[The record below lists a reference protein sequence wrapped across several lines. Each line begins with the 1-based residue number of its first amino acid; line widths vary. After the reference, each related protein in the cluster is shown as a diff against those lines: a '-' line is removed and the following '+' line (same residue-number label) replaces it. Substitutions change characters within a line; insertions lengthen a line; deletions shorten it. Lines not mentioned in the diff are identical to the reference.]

1 MAVKIYHKNFREQSL
16 HHTSSVY
23 SYDNRRVSVKKQHVV
38 TLAACFL
45 LIVLASG
52 FVYAQQKSL
61 YERLGGYDAIAAVTD
76 DFIGRLATDSTESR
90 FFVGHSDDS
99 KQRIRQHIVD
109 QLCQLTGGP
118 CVYKGRDMKTTHK
131 GLGIT
136 QADWD
141 ISVKHLV
148 ATLDKFKVPEK
159 EKNEVLIAVSGLK
172 DQIVEK

>member
-1 MAVKIYHKNFREQSL
+1 MN
-16 HHTSSVY
+16 
-23 SYDNRRVSVKKQHVV
+23 NRRVSVKKQHVV
-38 TLAACFL
+38 TLAAWFL
-45 LIVLASG
+45 LIVVGSG
-52 FVYAQQKSL
+52 FVHAQQKSL
-61 YERLGGYDAIAAVTD
+61 YQRLGGYDAIAAVTD
-76 DFIGRLATDSTESR
+76 DFIGRLATDPTEQR

-109 QLCQLTGGP
+109 QLCNLTGGP

-159 EKNEVLIAVSGLK
+159 EKNEVLTAVSGLK

>member
-1 MAVKIYHKNFREQSL
+1 M
-16 HHTSSVY
+16 
-23 SYDNRRVSVKKQHVV
+23 KKQQVV
-38 TLAACFL
+38 TIAAWFL
-45 LIVLASG
+45 LTVLASG

-61 YERLGGYDAIAAVTD
+61 YQRLGGYDAIAAVVD
-76 DFIGRLATDSTESR
+76 DFIGRLATDPTEGR
-90 FFVGHSDDS
+90 FFVGHGDDS
-99 KQRIRQHIVD
+99 KQRIRQHIID

-118 CVYKGRDMKTTHK
+118 CVYKGRDMKTAHK

-159 EKNEVLIAVSGLK
+159 EKNEVLTAVSSLK

>member
-1 MAVKIYHKNFREQSL
+1 MN
-16 HHTSSVY
+16 
-23 SYDNRRVSVKKQHVV
+23 NRRVSVKKQHVV
-38 TLAACFL
+38 AWAAWFL
-45 LIVLASG
+45 LMVVGSG
-52 FVYAQQKSL
+52 FVQAQQKSL

-76 DFIGRLATDSTESR
+76 DFIGRLATDPTESR

-109 QLCQLTGGP
+109 QLCNLTGGP

-159 EKNEVLIAVSGLK
+159 EKNEVLTAVSGLK

>member
-1 MAVKIYHKNFREQSL
+1 MNY
-16 HHTSSVY
+16 
-23 SYDNRRVSVKKQHVV
+23 RRVSVKKLHVV
-38 TLAACFL
+38 TSAAWFL

-52 FVYAQQKSL
+52 FVYSQQKSL

-76 DFIGRLATDSTESR
+76 DFIGRLATDPTEGR
-90 FFVGHSDDS
+90 FFVGHGDDS

-109 QLCQLTGGP
+109 QLCQVTGGP

-159 EKNEVLIAVSGLK
+159 EKNEVLTAISGLK

>member
-1 MAVKIYHKNFREQSL
+1 MNY
-16 HHTSSVY
+16 
-23 SYDNRRVSVKKQHVV
+23 RRVFVKKQHVV
-38 TLAACFL
+38 TIAAWFL
-45 LIVLASG
+45 LTVITVG
-52 FVYAQQKSL
+52 FVYAQQKTESL
-61 YERLGGYDAIAAVTD
+61 YKRLGGYDAIAAVTD
-76 DFIGRLATDSTESR
+76 DFLGRLAADPTQSR

-99 KQRIRQHIVD
+99 KQRIRQHIID

-141 ISVKHLV
+141 SSVKHLV

-159 EKNEVLIAVSGLK
+159 EKNEVLTAVSGLK

>member
-1 MAVKIYHKNFREQSL
+1 MN
-16 HHTSSVY
+16 
-23 SYDNRRVSVKKQHVV
+23 NRRVSVKKQHVV
-38 TLAACFL
+38 TVAAWFL
-45 LIVLASG
+45 LILFGSG
-52 FVYAQQKSL
+52 FVHAQQKSL

-76 DFIGRLATDSTESR
+76 DFIGRLATDPTESR

-109 QLCQLTGGP
+109 QLCQVTGGP

-159 EKNEVLIAVSGLK
+159 EKSEVLTAISGLK

>member
-1 MAVKIYHKNFREQSL
+1 MAVKIYHKKINEQSL
-16 HHTSSVY
+16 HSSSSVY
-23 SYDNRRVSVKKQHVV
+23 TKDNRRVSVKKQHVV
-38 TLAACFL
+38 TIVAWLM
-45 LIVLASG
+45 LIAFGSG

-61 YERLGGYDAIAAVTD
+61 YQRLGGYDAIAAVVD
-76 DFIGRLATDSTESR
+76 DFIGRLATDPSQSR

-99 KQRIRQHIVD
+99 KQRIRQHIID

-141 ISVKHLV
+141 SSVKHLV

-159 EKNEVLIAVSGLK
+159 EKNEVLTAVSSLK

>member
-1 MAVKIYHKNFREQSL
+1 M
-16 HHTSSVY
+16 
-23 SYDNRRVSVKKQHVV
+23 KKQHVV
-38 TLAACFL
+38 TLAAWFL
-45 LIVLASG
+45 LIVFGSE

-61 YERLGGYDAIAAVTD
+61 YERLGGYDEIAAVTD
-76 DFIGRLATDSTESR
+76 DFIGRLATDPTESR

-109 QLCQLTGGP
+109 QLCQVTGGP
-118 CVYKGRDMKTTHK
+118 CVYKGRDMKTAHK

-159 EKNEVLIAVSGLK
+159 EKNEVLTAVSGLK

>member
-1 MAVKIYHKNFREQSL
+1 M
-16 HHTSSVY
+16 
-23 SYDNRRVSVKKQHVV
+23 KKQHVV

-45 LIVLASG
+45 LIVFGSE

-61 YERLGGYDAIAAVTD
+61 YERLGGYDEIAAVTD
-76 DFIGRLATDSTESR
+76 DFIGRLATDPTESR

-109 QLCQLTGGP
+109 QLCQVTGGP
-118 CVYKGRDMKTTHK
+118 CVYKGRDMKTAHK

-159 EKNEVLIAVSGLK
+159 EKNEVLTAVSGLK

>member
-1 MAVKIYHKNFREQSL
+1 MKR
-16 HHTSSVY
+16 
-23 SYDNRRVSVKKQHVV
+23 QHVV
-38 TLAACFL
+38 TLAAWFL
-45 LIVLASG
+45 LIVFGSG
-52 FVYAQQKSL
+52 FVYSQQESL
-61 YERLGGYDAIAAVTD
+61 YKRLGGYDAIAAVTD
-76 DFIGRLATDSTESR
+76 DFIGRLATDPSIQR

-99 KQRIRQHIVD
+99 KQRIRQHIID

-118 CVYKGRDMKTTHK
+118 CVYKGRDMKTAHK

-141 ISVKHLV
+141 ASVKHLV

-159 EKNEVLIAVSGLK
+159 EKNEVLTAVSSLK

>member
-1 MAVKIYHKNFREQSL
+1 MN
-16 HHTSSVY
+16 
-23 SYDNRRVSVKKQHVV
+23 NRRVSVKKQHVV
-38 TLAACFL
+38 TLAAWFL
-45 LIVLASG
+45 LIVFASG
-52 FVYAQQKSL
+52 FVYSQQKSL

-76 DFIGRLATDSTESR
+76 DFIGRLATDPTESR

-99 KQRIRQHIVD
+99 IQRIRQHIVD
-109 QLCQLTGGP
+109 QLCQVTGGP
-118 CVYKGRDMKTTHK
+118 CVYKGRDMKTAHK

-148 ATLDKFKVPEK
+148 ATLDKFKVPGK
-159 EKNEVLIAVSGLK
+159 EKNEVLTAISGLK

>member
-1 MAVKIYHKNFREQSL
+1 V
-16 HHTSSVY
+16 T
-23 SYDNRRVSVKKQHVV
+23 KQHVV
-38 TLAACFL
+38 MIAAWFL
-45 LIVLASG
+45 LILFGSG
-52 FVYAQQKSL
+52 FVYSLQKTDSL
-61 YERLGGYDAIAAVTD
+61 YKRLGGYDAIAAVTD
-76 DFIGRLATDSTESR
+76 DFIGRLATDPTESR

-99 KQRIRQHIVD
+99 NQRIRQHIVD
-109 QLCQLTGGP
+109 QLCQVTGGP

-159 EKNEVLIAVSGLK
+159 EKNEVLTAVSGLK